1 MFDSEITAFKIA
13 APAFRPG
20 HARAQKIAFVGSFPP
35 RRCGIAT
42 FTSDLAEAVG
52 SAHPDVRCEV
62 IALNDRASGHAYDDH
77 VTFEISQETPE
88 DYIAAAQ
95 ALNESGVDVVS
106 LQHEFGIF
114 GGASGEHIL
123 LFCAE
128 LNCPL
133 ITTLHTVLE
142 RPTPDQRRV
151 MERLIA
157 LSAKLVV
164 MSKKGRQILER
175 TFPAAKHKISIIAHG
190 APDRPRS
197 NGEAAKRRLEL
208 AGREVVLTFGLLS
221 PNKGIGSVIE
231 ALPQVAAARPNV
243 TYVVLG
249 ATHPHL
255 VEREGEAYRAS
266 LTARAERLGV
276 ASNIRFVDAFV
287 DTELLIEY
295 LTAADLY
302 VTPYLNEAQIT
313 SGTLAYALA
322 LGKPVISTPYWH
334 AQEALADGIGVLVD
348 FGASDTFA
356 EAMIRLLS
364 DDGAR
369 EALSR
374 RAYGAARDATWA
386 RIGERYLE
394 LMSSAMVTPKRP
406 SHDLARDL
414 PEISLRALERITDDC
429 GILQHSRHCV
439 PDRNH
444 GYCVDDNA
452 RALIFTQRL
461 ALLRPSDLRLAELG
475 PRFAAFVEHAWNPD
489 LDTFRNFMSYDRR
502 WLEQAGSEDSV
513 GRALWSIGE
522 TARLSR
528 DAELRDWALN
538 LAHRSRAAAASLTS
552 SRALAFSALGQCALI
567 SAGDDARA
575 ELERAGSTLLRRFGT
590 GRSEGWDW
598 FEPVLGYDNARVPEA
613 LIRAGEALGDK
624 ALVQAGLSSLTWL
637 AALQTRSGG
646 QFAPVG
652 ADSFGHHFKAPA
664 LFDQQPLEACAM
676 VDACWAAFDV
686 TGDTEWADEAARAFA
701 WFLGGNVLGR
711 AVALPHAG
719 GSYDGL
725 MRHGVNRNQGAE
737 SVLSYLMALSAMR
750 ARERAGGQILG

>member
-1 MFDSEITAFKIA
+1 MFDSQISALKAAAATFRE
-13 APAFRPG
+13 APAQ
-20 HARAQKIAFVGSFPP
+20 AQKIAFVGSFPP

-42 FTSDLAEAVG
+42 FTCDLAEAVG
-52 SAHPDVRCEV
+52 GAHPDVRCEV
-62 IALNDRASGHAYDDH
+62 VALNDRPAGHAYDDH
-77 VTFEISQETPE
+77 VTVEIAQDNPA

-128 LNCPL
+128 LKAPL

-142 RPTPDQRRV
+142 RPSPDQRRV

-164 MSKKGRQILER
+164 MSQKGREILTR
-175 TFPAAKHKISIIAHG
+175 TFPAAKHKLSVIAHG
-190 APDRPRS
+190 APDRPLS
-197 NGEAAKRRLEL
+197 NGAAAKRRLDL
-208 AGREVVLTFGLLS
+208 VGREVVLTFGLLS

-231 ALPQVAAARPNV
+231 ALPRVAAARPNV

-255 VEREGEAYRAS
+255 VEREGETYRAS
-266 LTARAERLGV
+266 LAARAEQLGV

-334 AQEALADGIGVLVD
+334 AQEALANGIGVLVD

-356 EAMIRLLS
+356 EAIVRLLS
-364 DDGAR
+364 DDDAR

-374 RAYGAARDATWA
+374 RAYNAARDATWA
-386 RIGERYLE
+386 RIGERYLD
-394 LMSSAMVTPKRP
+394 LMSNAMASPKRRP
-406 SHDLARDL
+406 QELARDL

-429 GILQHSRHCV
+429 GVLQHSRHCV

-452 RALIFTQRL
+452 RALIFVQRL

-475 PRFAAFVEHAWNPD
+475 PRYAAFVEHAWNPD
-489 LDTFRNFMSYDRR
+489 RATFRNFMGYDRR

-528 DAELRDWALN
+528 DVEMRDWALD
-538 LAHRSRAAAASLTS
+538 LAHRSRPAAEALTS

-567 SAGDDARA
+567 AAGYDARGA
-575 ELERAGSTLLRRFGT
+575 LERGASTLVRRFGADSREDW
-590 GRSEGWDW
+590 GW

-613 LIRAGEALGDK
+613 LIRAGDVLGDK
-624 ALVQAGLSSLTWL
+624 AMVQTGLSALAWL
-637 AALQTRSGG
+637 AALQTRGG
-646 QFAPVG
+646 GHFVPVG
-652 ADSFGHHFKAPA
+652 AESFGKHFKSPD

-686 TGDTEWADEAARAFA
+686 TGDKEWADEAARAFA

-711 AVALPHAG
+711 AVALPASG

-750 ARERAGGQILG
+750 VRERAGDQVLG